1 MKLINN
7 IIDHA
12 KHDKVAEKMTS
23 DKKPAK
29 LEPAIIAKD

>member
-12 KHDKVAEKMTS
+12 KHDKVAEKMIS
-23 DKKPAK
+23 DKKPTK
-29 LEPAIIAKD
+29 VEPAITAKV

>member
-23 DKKPAK
+23 DNKTAK
-29 LEPAIIAKD
+29 VEPAIMAKD